1 MKCVVYKGRK
11 KRDTYLFVEQEDD
24 FSRIP
29 ESLLTMLGDLDLV
42 MSMELTEERKLASAD
57 VSDVR
62 QQLLKEGFYLQLP
75 PKTYLP
81 DMIPSMAH

>member
-1 MKCVVYKGRK
+1 MKCVVYKGQK
-11 KRDTYLFVEQEDD
+11 KHDTYLFVEQEDD

-29 ESLLTMLGDLDLV
+29 ESLLTMLGDLELV
-42 MSMELTEERKLASAD
+42 MSMELTEERRLASAD

-62 QQLLKEGFYLQLP
+62 QQLLEEGFYLQLP

-81 DMIPSMAH
+81 NMIPSMAH